1 MGFAKCLIAL
11 LALNMLQAASA
22 TASDIKVGFTQD
34 ALTLDPA
41 NHRKRE
47 TETIIRNICD
57 GLLTRDSGMR
67 LLPEMAASYQQID
80 PLTWEFKIRD
90 GIVSHAGEKVQAE
103 DIKASFD
110 RILQNEG
117 VGGQTSPR
125 QSLLGPMKAVEV
137 TDPLTVRFK
146 LSSPWPILPAMLP
159 FQEAV
164 TKGFAE
170 KARANSA
177 ASLDCGGPFRLV
189 EWRRGE
195 SVIMERDPGYYGG
208 SPQIPVA
215 GPAKADRIV
224 FRIIPENSS
233 RVAALLAGEV
243 DIINELPVSAVRQVE
258 GSGNAKVMATN
269 GTRTFFVALNVNKK
283 PFNDVRVRKALN
295 YALNKKLIVDR
306 VLGGRAT
313 LLNGVMSPEAFAFSA
328 SLPEYQYDSAK
339 AKSLLAEAGYADG
352 FEATLDVEGAF
363 KDTAEVIA
371 SFLQKIGVKA
381 KVQVWE
387 GAVLTPL
394 WRNAEQRKDRD
405 MYLNSW
411 GNAALD
417 PSDIM
422 VPTLKTAN
430 RGNTSGYSNAKVD
443 DLLTQAETESDP
455 EKRKARYLEAQA
467 IVNDEAPWI
476 FLWVPQD
483 LYGVSKKL
491 KGWTPSPD
499 SKINLHRAYL
509 E

>member
-1 MGFAKCLIAL
+1 
-11 LALNMLQAASA
+11 
-22 TASDIKVGFTQD
+22 
-34 ALTLDPA
+34 
-41 NHRKRE
+41 
-47 TETIIRNICD
+47 
-57 GLLTRDSGMR
+57 
-67 LLPEMAASYQQID
+67 
-80 PLTWEFKIRD
+80 
-90 GIVSHAGEKVQAE
+90 
-103 DIKASFD
+103 
-110 RILQNEG
+110 
-117 VGGQTSPR
+117 
-125 QSLLGPMKAVEV
+125 
-137 TDPLTVRFK
+137 
-146 LSSPWPILPAMLP
+146 
-159 FQEAV
+159 
-164 TKGFAE
+164 
-170 KARANSA
+170 
-177 ASLDCGGPFRLV
+177 
-189 EWRRGE
+189 
-195 SVIMERDPGYYGG
+195 
-208 SPQIPVA
+208 
-215 GPAKADRIV
+215 
-224 FRIIPENSS
+224 
-233 RVAALLAGEV
+233 
-243 DIINELPVSAVRQVE
+243 
-258 GSGNAKVMATN
+258 
-269 GTRTFFVALNVNKK
+269 
-283 PFNDVRVRKALN
+283 
-295 YALNKKLIVDR
+295 
-306 VLGGRAT
+306 
-313 LLNGVMSPEAFAFSA
+313 MSPEAFAFSA

-422 VPTLKTAN
+422 VPTLKTTN

-455 EKRKARYLEAQA
+455 EKRKAMYLEAQA